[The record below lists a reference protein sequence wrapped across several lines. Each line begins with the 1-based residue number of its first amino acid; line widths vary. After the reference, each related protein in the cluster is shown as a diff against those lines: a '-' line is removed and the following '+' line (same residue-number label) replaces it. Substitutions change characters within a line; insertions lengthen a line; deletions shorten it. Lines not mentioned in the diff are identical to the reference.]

1 LNNKLNLDTNKYE
14 SKCNIKFSVEKCRT
28 PMQTQVSKF
37 MKEDKTMKDIIL
49 STKEIVSVE
58 LEKTDVSD
66 H

>member
-1 LNNKLNLDTNKYE
+1 
-14 SKCNIKFSVEKCRT
+14 
-28 PMQTQVSKF
+28 
-37 MKEDKTMKDIIL
+37 MKEDKIMKDIIL